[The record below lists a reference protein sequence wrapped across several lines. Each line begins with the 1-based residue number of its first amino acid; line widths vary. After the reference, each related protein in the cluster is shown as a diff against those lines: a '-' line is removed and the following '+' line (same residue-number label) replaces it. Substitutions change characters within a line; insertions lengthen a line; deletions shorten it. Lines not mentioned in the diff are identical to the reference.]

1 MTVSYSTQVLFEG
14 NHASLQIP
22 DAVLAQLGTN
32 RRAPLKVTVNGH
44 TYQSTATGVEGQC
57 RVVFPQ
63 RERVAA
69 GVDSPGLVQVTLEL
83 DSGARNVD
91 VPGALERA
99 LTESR
104 LREAFDAQT
113 YSIRRAQARSVS
125 EAKTEQTV
133 QKRVSI
139 VLDLLR
145 ART

>member
-22 DAVLAQLGTN
+22 DAVLTQLGAN
-32 RRAPLKVTVNGH
+32 RRAPLKITVNGH
-44 TYQSTATGVEGQC
+44 TYQSTATGVDGQC

-83 DSGARNVD
+83 DRGARNVD

-99 LTESR
+99 LSESG
-104 LREAFDAQT
+104 LRVAFEAQT
-113 YSIRRAQARSVS
+113 FSIRRTQARSVA
-125 EAKTEQTV
+125 EAKTEHTV

-145 ART
+145 TRN